1 MSSHRRLIT
10 RRTVLHGAGAT
21 VAFAATRAS
30 GQTSNWPDRSVRIIV
45 PYPAGGSADVMAR
58 IYADALKEKFGQA
71 FVTEN
76 RPGAGGNIGIDLVA
90 KSQPDGYTVGAA
102 TIGHFSIN
110 QFLYQ
115 RMPFD
120 PERDII
126 PVSLTY
132 ELPNVAVV
140 SSQHVQARTLPEFIA
155 WAKSMPDGVTY
166 GSPGV
171 GTSPHLSAALFVT
184 RTGIK
189 AVHVPFRGAAQ
200 TIPAMLAGDITFAI
214 DNLASY
220 LSVIESGHVRP
231 LAVTAS
237 ERWPRLPN
245 VPTMAEA
252 GLPNFVVTSWAAF
265 VVPRGTPRPVVDK
278 FSAAIKV
285 IASDPA
291 MKARFLTAGAK
302 TLFSTPEEALAH
314 AAKEA
319 RNLARGGPHLGREG
333 GIAAATT
340 AATGQTV
347 PPRLPAARR
356 GGSWRRTPTAC
367 WRSSSPLSTSTRR
380 TSSEWS
386 TRASSSL
393 SRAVTG
399 ADKSG
404 GATKPNHDRPA
415 LELGTTSVMIGTSGS
430 FE

>member
-1 MSSHRRLIT
+1 MQSHRRSLIT
-10 RRTVLHGAGAT
+10 RRTLLGSAGAT
-21 VAFAATRAS
+21 VALGVTGAS
-30 GQTSNWPDRSVRIIV
+30 GHSNWPDRPVRIIV
-45 PYPAGGSADVMAR
+45 PYPAGGSADVLSR
-58 IYADALKEKFGQA
+58 IYSDALKDRFGQP

-76 RPGAGGNIGIDLVA
+76 RPGAGGNIGIDMVA
-90 KSQPDGYTVGAA
+90 KSAPDGYTVGAA

-110 QFLYQ
+110 QFLYA

-132 ELPNVAVV
+132 DQPNVAVV
-140 SSQHVQARTLPEFIA
+140 SSQHVQARTLQEFIA
-155 WAKSMPDGVTY
+155 FAKSRPDGVTY

-184 RTGIK
+184 RTGMK

-220 LSVIESGHVRP
+220 LSVIDSGHVRP

-237 ERWPRLPN
+237 ERWPTLPN

-252 GLPNFVVTSWAAF
+252 GLQNFVVTSWAAF
-265 VVPRGTPRPVVDK
+265 VVPTATPRPVIDK

-302 TLFSTPEEALAH
+302 TLFSTPEEALNH
-314 AAKEA
+314 AAKE
-319 RNLARGGPHLGREG
+319 RE
-333 GIAAATT
+333 I
-340 AATGQTV
+340 
-347 PPRLPAARR
+347 
-356 GGSWRRTPTAC
+356 WR
-367 WRSSSPLSTSTRR
+367 
-380 TSSEWS
+380 E
-386 TRASSSL
+386 
-393 SRAVTG
+393 AVRISG
-399 ADKSG
+399 AK
-404 GATKPNHDRPA
+404 A
-415 LELGTTSVMIGTSGS
+415 E
-430 FE
+430 